1 MHITTYFSI
10 LEFQIYICPS
20 RKNPILP
27 LFIICIFSNDALHA
41 NFFDLKFCLCTVQPV
56 SNSKYPFKNISSI
69 LVQYRICTCTAF
81 NLLTMAS
88 KNPIFAILWLAL
100 LIFIGWPLA
109 IACSIVWILIQP
121 IEACFPDPFK
131 SINRFFGKLI
141 ARHRR
146 EKESLVT

>member
-1 MHITTYFSI
+1 
-10 LEFQIYICPS
+10 
-20 RKNPILP
+20 
-27 LFIICIFSNDALHA
+27 
-41 NFFDLKFCLCTVQPV
+41 
-56 SNSKYPFKNISSI
+56 
-69 LVQYRICTCTAF
+69 
-81 NLLTMAS
+81 MAS
-88 KNPIFAILWLAL
+88 KNPLFALLWLAL

-146 EKESLVT
+146 KKESLVT